1 MKGIAVCNKPN
12 CLHNDKDECDAY
24 CPVGNGMSEDSCNK
38 LQYYDGNLYILR
50 DKNSQN
56 DEFSGM
62 EFVKI
67 AADASKKKVLY
78 SFKDYSSHW
87 LIHRGYLYYVVLNNE
102 LKKGDSD
109 TSNRIKIYRISVN
122 NFLVIPR

>member
-1 MKGIAVCNKPN
+1 MVLVLVMLIASCGNENKKSDIDYQYYYSKFNGYTIPITKADNGYYLINNNFLYFIDQKNMKGIAVCNKPN

-24 CPVGNGMSEDSCNK
+24 CPVGNGISEDSCNK

-62 EFVKI
+62 EFV
-67 AADASKKKVLY
+67 
-78 SFKDYSSHW
+78 
-87 LIHRGYLYYVVLNNE
+87 
-102 LKKGDSD
+102 
-109 TSNRIKIYRISVN
+109 
-122 NFLVIPR
+122 